1 MKKLDMTDNWT
12 DVLNP
17 DTPNPGYSGRK
28 LDEYVW
34 IPKPKTAL
42 REYRLNLKLCKDVQE
57 ERGYFNDELVGEYAV
72 EEGNI
77 YDGKLEPEG
86 YLEKYE
92 EKDVSMKTYVSNIR
106 MFIRIARFLG
116 WITVVP
122 ESDSK
127 YLLTD
132 RGEVLTQFR
141 GEFPDTSGG
150 LEEEKIVRRS
160 FANLCFYSVNDDPD
174 YWNLKFKTRIFLNML
189 SFIRDYNFA
198 HHLELAVTAFTLK
211 DERDPRELEE
221 KRNIL
226 DGLRSGELTLVDA
239 FEMNDFPLDE
249 STKNGVYDG
258 PKVLLSFARQLGL
271 ADSTYISKME
281 NSDEVYSIYEQE
293 YETHPHAGTPR
304 VVYQITAEGE
314 QFLDKYMSRKK
325 IWFDEL

>member
-1 MKKLDMTDNWT
+1 MADDWK

-17 DTPNPGYSGRK
+17 DTSTTGYTGRK

-34 IPKPKTAL
+34 IPKPKTDL

-57 ERGYFNDELVGEYAV
+57 EHGFFNDELVGEYAV

-116 WITVVP
+116 WVTAVP
-122 ESDSK
+122 EAGGK

-132 RGEVLTQFR
+132 RGEILTRFR
-141 GEFPDTSGG
+141 GEFPDSAGG
-150 LEEEKIVRRS
+150 LNEKDIVSRS
-160 FANLCFYSVNDDPD
+160 FANLCYYSVNDDPD
-174 YWNLKFKTRIFLNML
+174 YWNTKFKTRIFLNML
-189 SFIRDYNFA
+189 SFIRDYNFC

-211 DERDPRELEE
+211 DERDEDELQG
-221 KRNIL
+221 KKDIM
-226 DGLRSGELTLVDA
+226 DGLRNGEVTLAEA
-239 FEMNDFPLDE
+239 FGMNDFPLDQ

-271 ADSTYISKME
+271 VEGKYISKMD
-281 NSDEVYSIYEQE
+281 NSNEIYSIYEQE
-293 YETHPHAGTPR
+293 YESHPHAGTPR
-304 VVYQITAEGE
+304 KVHRITPEGE
-314 QFLDKYMSRKK
+314 QFLDKYMNRKK